1 MHIKHLFS
9 VIKAGPTASRSG
21 RRMALNTACAVIAGL
36 VPMAAAAQTG
46 VQAGATWTT
55 AAGTVQGTRFSGLT
69 EITNANAGTMVE
81 EFNYPTSNTATHQG
95 NALVAQSKM
104 YVVTPFPNKLMAFDI
119 THPGTLLWTYDP
131 GASTLSEGVACCDVV
146 NRGAAYANGMV
157 IYGVL
162 DGNVVAVNADTGKQ
176 VWKTQIA
183 NPSIGETLTAAPIV
197 VGNNVIIGNAG
208 GELGVRGWVQA
219 LNVNTGA
226 VVWKAYSTGPD
237 SDVLIGPSFKPYYAK
252 DQGKNL
258 GLTSWQNTLWQQGGS
273 TSWGW
278 MTYDPEL
285 NLIFYGT
292 GNPGVWNPDMRP
304 GDNKWS
310 STIFARNPQTGQ
322 AVWAYQLTPHDNWDF
337 DAVNEDTV
345 VDIPING
352 VPRKVIIHFNKN
364 GFAYTLDRAT
374 GQLINA
380 QPFGPNVNWATGVSL
395 TTGLEQ
401 IPASSYIHT
410 GQTLT
415 NNCPSALGLKDWEPS
430 AYSPTTGLFYLP
442 LLNLCSSYEPLLTE
456 YIAGTPF
463 QGIDLGISPGPG
475 GYLGEMVAWNPV
487 TNQRAWSVQEPL
499 PLYAGTLATA
509 GNVVFYGT
517 LSGLFKAVDATNG
530 HVLFQTQLECGVVSN
545 PITFTGGDGHQRVA
559 ITTGVGWLAG
569 GLGGG
574 ECPGETNLPNPAV
587 PGGSS
592 GLPTPPA
599 PPAPPGLSHNSV
611 GEAPASVHGP
621 GYAAAVS
628 AYAKAN
634 GVAAAATPAVT
645 SGYVHVFK
653 LP

>member
-1 MHIKHLFS
+1 MQNRQLLSI
-9 VIKAGPTASRSG
+9 IKAGAPAARAG
-21 RRMALNTACAVIAGL
+21 RRFALAASVAATSL
-36 VPMAAAAQTG
+36 LPLAAAAQTG
-46 VQAGATWTT
+46 VQAGASWTT

-69 EITNANAGTMVE
+69 EITNGNAASMVE
-81 EFNYPTSNTATHQG
+81 EFNFPTNNTATHQG
-95 NALVAQSKM
+95 NPLVVGSVM
-104 YVVTPFPNKLMAFDI
+104 YVVTPFPNKLMAMDLA
-119 THPGTLLWTYDP
+119 HPGTTLWTFDP
-131 GASTLSEGVACCDVV
+131 GASTLAEGVACCDVV
-146 NRGAAYANGMV
+146 NRGAAYANGLV

-162 DGNVVAVNADTGKQ
+162 DGNVVAVNATTGALA
-176 VWKTQIA
+176 WKTLVA

-219 LNVNTGA
+219 LNVTTGKQ
-226 VVWKAYSTGPD
+226 VWKAFSTGPD
-237 SDVLIGPSFKPYYAK
+237 SDVLIGPTFKPYYAK
-252 DQGKNL
+252 DQGKDL
-258 GLTSWQNTLWQQGGS
+258 GQTSWQNSLWQQGGS

-285 NLIFYGT
+285 NLVYYGT

-337 DAVNEDTV
+337 DAVNESTV
-345 VDIPING
+345 IDIPING
-352 VPRKVIIHFNKN
+352 VARKVIVHFNKN

-380 QPFGPNVNWATGVSL
+380 QPFGPNVTWATGVSL

-401 IPASSYIHT
+401 IPAASYIHT
-410 GQTLT
+410 GQTLA

-475 GYLGEMVAWNPV
+475 GYLGEMVAWNPI

-530 HVLFQTQLECGVVSN
+530 HVLFQTQLECGMVSN
-545 PITFTGGDGHQRVA
+545 PMTFTGPDGHQRVA
-559 ITTGVGWLAG
+559 IMTGVGWLAG
-569 GLGGG
+569 GLSGG

-587 PGGSS
+587 DGSS
-592 GLPTPPA
+592 TS
-599 PPAPPGLSHNSV
+599 LSTVAKSQTTEV
-611 GEAPASVHGP
+611 AASAHGP
-621 GYAAAVS
+621 GYASAVA
-628 AYAKAN
+628 AYAKAH
-634 GVAAAATPAVT
+634 GAATTATPAVT